1 MVTFASLNDEF
12 WWGGAIDIGALSPL
26 GAKPVTRDLADPG
39 KLADGQPYPSSQSA
53 PILISTRG
61 RTLTSDQPFAYQF
74 EGNRVSVDDLAQLA
88 RPGAN
93 LAQAY
98 RAAMGEHF
106 PPSGAHPA
114 LELMENPQYNT
125 WIEMPYV
132 PTQEKVLAYVDSIL
146 DAGLPPGVL
155 FIDDNWAPE
164 YGDWIFD
171 SRRFPDPKKM
181 LQELHQRGFRVVLW
195 LVPFISP
202 DSPQFRELE
211 RAGFL
216 LRNEDGD
223 TAIRRWWN
231 GFSAVLDITNP
242 NAAKWLRD
250 RLDALM
256 DLGVDGFKYD
266 AGDVGFYRPQ
276 DQSYAG
282 ASPVEHC
289 QAWAEFGLATP
300 FNEYRAC
307 WKMGGQALGQRLRD
321 KPPQW
326 GSEGIESLIPEV
338 LGQAM
343 IGHYYTCPDM
353 IGGGE
358 VGACSEQNAIDQE
371 FVVRYAQVAALMPM
385 MQFSMNP
392 ARILDAEHLQM
403 VRDLL
408 RMRSQF
414 TPLILDLAKQASQT
428 GEPIVR
434 PMAFHCTDPQAA
446 PINDQFFLGPDVV
459 VAPQVKPGA
468 TSRRVF
474 LPAGTWVSDRNETVE
489 IPSQSHPAT
498 GAAPSLGTADSG
510 CTGVPLSSPDNAMD
524 SAPAGSIPTDAEH
537 GDWIDVDTPLERLV
551 FFTLQR

>member
-1 MVTFASLNDEF
+1 MGTFPLKEEEY
-12 WWGGAIDIGALSPL
+12 WWGGTIDVGAIAPY
-26 GAKPVTRDLADPG
+26 RDTAFRRNLADPG
-39 KLADGQPYPSSQSA
+39 KLADGQPFSSSQSA
-53 PILISTRG
+53 PILVSTQG
-61 RTLTSDQPFAYQF
+61 RTVTSAEPFAYSF
-74 EGNRVSVDDLAQLA
+74 NSAGMEVEDIAELAH
-88 RPGAN
+88 PGDN

-98 RAAMGEHF
+98 RAAMREHF
-106 PPSGAHPA
+106 PPSGSHPA
-114 LELMENPQYNT
+114 LDLMENPQYNT

-132 PTQEKVLAYVDSIL
+132 PTQENVLAYVDSIL
-146 DAGLPPGVL
+146 EAGLPPGVL
-155 FIDDNWAPE
+155 FIDDNWAPD
-164 YGDWIFD
+164 YGDWVFD
-171 SRRFPDPKKM
+171 SRRFPDPKQM
-181 LQELHQRGFRVVLW
+181 LAQLHERGFCVVLW

-202 DSPQFRELE
+202 DSAQFRELE

-242 NAAKWLRD
+242 EAAKWLRD

-256 DLGVDGFKYD
+256 ELGVDGFKYD
-266 AGDVGFYRPQ
+266 AGDVGFYRPG

-307 WKMGGQALGQRLRD
+307 WKLGGQALGQRLRD
-321 KPPQW
+321 KPAEW
-326 GSEGIESLIPEV
+326 GPVGIESLVPEV

-343 IGHYYTCPDM
+343 IGHFYTCPDM

-358 VGACSEQNAIDQE
+358 VSSCSAQSSIDQE

-392 ARILDAEHLQM
+392 ARILDAEHLQI

-408 RMRSQF
+408 KLRAQF

-428 GEPIVR
+428 GEPIIR

-446 PINDQFFLGPDVV
+446 PVNDQFFLGPDVV

-474 LPAGTWVSDRNETVE
+474 LPAGSWVSDRDKTVE
-489 IPSQSHPAT
+489 VSGSNQ
-498 GAAPSLGTADSG
+498 GGVADSG
-510 CTGVPLSSPDNAMD
+510 
-524 SAPAGSIPTDAEH
+524 E
-537 GDWIDVDTPLERLV
+537 WIEVDTPLARLPY
-551 FFTLQR
+551 FRRQR